1 MERNKYAHSYNE
13 YFIMTEILDD
23 ENVSQRKLSKKL
35 GLGLGTVNVLV
46 NKMIKEGLIK
56 MEQVSQKQVVYML
69 TPAGMMEKTKKTI
82 SYIKSHY
89 RAIHENKEKIK
100 TILGELNLKHEN
112 IYILKP
118 DDEMGNLIEVA
129 AAEYKAE
136 NKEQNV
142 KIVNESFEY
151 ELTKLQATNNSV
163 LIYASENEE
172 MVKSLVETSNIA
184 MVNLLERL

>member
-35 GLGLGTVNVLV
+35 GLGLGTINVLV

-56 MEQVSQKQVVYML
+56 MEQVSQKQVIYML

-82 SYIKSHY
+82 NYIKSHY
-89 RAIHENKEKIK
+89 RAIHETKEKIK
-100 TILGELNLKHEN
+100 SILGELTLKHEN

-129 AAEYKAE
+129 TAEYKAE

-142 KIVNESFEY
+142 KIVNESFQYKSIKSQE
-151 ELTKLQATNNSV
+151 TNSSV
-163 LIYASENEE
+163 LIYASEDYEI
-172 MVKSLVETSNIA
+172 MKSLVDKSNIE

>member
-35 GLGLGTVNVLV
+35 GLGLGTINVLV

-56 MEQVSQKQVVYML
+56 MEQVSQKQVIYML

-89 RAIHENKEKIK
+89 RAIHETKEKIK
-100 TILGELNLKHEN
+100 IILGELNLKHEN

-151 ELTKLQATNNSV
+151 ESIKSQETNSSV
-163 LIYASENEE
+163 LIYASEDPEV
-172 MVKSLVETSNIA
+172 VKGLSETSNIA